1 MKLNAGGTFSFGFG
15 MGGGR
20 VDAGGGGRRVSG
32 VGFWKR
38 CSSGRLGRFS
48 TGCFAGAFS
57 IGWGGGGGMGVGGG
71 GFALDFGHDWI
82 F

>member
-1 MKLNAGGTFSFGFG
+1 MELNAGGTFSLGFG

-20 VDAGGGGRRVSG
+20 VDAGEGGGGRRVS

-71 GFALDFGHDWI
+71 GFALDFGHD
-82 F
+82 